1 MSGFADRVCAVTG
14 AGSGIGRA
22 LATGLARRGARLAL
36 SDVDEA
42 GLSGTADQVAALGA
56 AVHTAR
62 VDVADR
68 SAVAGW
74 AADVAGHHGVV
85 HQVYNNAGIGSPV
98 APLVDTPYADLE
110 RVLDVNMW
118 GVVHGCKEFL
128 PHLTASRA
136 GHIVN
141 ISSLNGFMA
150 QPGMT
155 AYCMSKF
162 AVRGLSEGLRAELLR
177 DRVPVK
183 VTVVHPGGVKTSI
196 GALDEVELSTMSA
209 SARATAVERHRIYQE
224 KLFTTSADEAARQIL
239 DGVARGRGRVLI
251 GQAGRIDRI
260 VRLLPAAYP
269 RIVAVWDRRTFG

>member
-1 MSGFADRVCAVTG
+1 MRGFADRVCAVTG

-42 GLSGTADQVAALGA
+42 GLSGTADQVRALGA

-68 SAVAGW
+68 AAVAGW
-74 AADVAGHHGVV
+74 AAAVARHHGVV
-85 HQVYNNAGIGSPV
+85 HEVYNNAGIGTQV
-98 APLVDTPYADLE
+98 ATLVDASYDDLE
-110 RVLDVNMW
+110 RVIDVNMW
-118 GVVHGCKEFL
+118 GVVHGCKAFL
-128 PHLTASRA
+128 PHLAASGD
-136 GHIVN
+136 GHVVN
-141 ISSLNGFMA
+141 ISSLNGIMA

-196 GALDEVELSTMSA
+196 GALDEAELATLSA
-209 SARATAVERHRIYQE
+209 PARAQAVERHRIYQE
-224 KLFTTSADEAARQIL
+224 RLFTTTADEAARQIL

-260 VRLLPAAYP
+260 VRLVPAAYP
-269 RIVAVWDRRTFG
+269 RVVAVWDRHTFG